1 MEKNWIL
8 ELTND
13 EMSIIQIAVERYV
26 KQYANDVFT
35 PEELESTLNAVKNPK
50 HRAL

>member
-13 EMSIIQIAVERYV
+13 EMSIIQIAVERFV

-35 PEELESTLNAVKNPK
+35 PEELESTLKIVKYPK
-50 HRAL
+50 HKSL

>member
-1 MEKNWIL
+1 MEKYWTL